1 MLKLKPGNVF
11 QKLNKMDK
19 KQAYTWGAIV
29 VVCFIALITL
39 ASFMGDAE
47 DSSFEDFNTRGYDLA
62 QMPFLNDEAEEYLLA
77 SKYPDM
83 KDNDSTLL
91 YSSGEKEARQEEDAA
106 NAEEST
112 TSAED
117 FPSSNDVSGGYS
129 SRGYSGRG
137 GRASAP
143 TQVGQLG
150 SANMGRSGGSGVN
163 TTFGAPRGDFSTFK
177 SQDKGTE
184 TPMAQLKNQDA
195 RRALSQFAQTSRA
208 AAGLRDGK
216 AANAKRALM
225 GGHIDGSEAF
235 TDSGIDLSKAT
246 GLAIDPNGDFSS
258 DLSGIGDALEKA
270 ANDAKDAKKDFKNE
284 LEDKMDPLL
293 NQLFSGLINVGMQ
306 GLTSLMNTG
315 IDQMKGAIAS
325 NSAMKGQSNNFA
337 DQVWNETDWNKLS
350 PDQQA
355 FLESNGIKA
364 TDLNGGKTVGELY
377 TYNNTKQSNPSSGT
391 SITVGEDS
399 SSTPSKAPAT
409 RDVDPGTPL
418 TTTDS
423 TPSPDT
429 NTTLSDKQQRQQNR
443 AVRKYQRTKAAEQKD
458 FRSEYYQHLKSNT
471 SLEQSKAMFSAGA
484 EARARYVGSSS
495 GTTSPEDNQWMQERE
510 DEFYN
515 SLDPKYKTSQ
525 YNQEFVRGCY
535 LYTYTERQVCLNRA
549 RI

>member
-117 FPSSNDVSGGYS
+117 FPSSNDFSGGYS

-284 LEDKMDPLL
+284 IEDKMDPLL

-337 DQVWNETDWNKLS
+337 DQVWNETDWKKLS
-350 PDQQA
+350 PEQQQ
-355 FLESNGIKA
+355 FLQTKGI
-364 TDLNGGKTVGELY
+364 TQDSLTGGKTVGEVY
-377 TYNNTKQSNPSSGT
+377 TYNNTQQSNPSGD
-391 SITVGEDS
+391 SIKVGGDEN
-399 SSTPSKAPAT
+399 SSTPKKTPAATPPAT
-409 RDVDPGTPL
+409 DPA
-418 TTTDS
+418 S
-423 TPSPDT
+423 SPTAPET

-471 SLEQSKAMFSAGA
+471 SLEQSKVMFSAGA
-484 EARARYVGSSS
+484 EARSRYVGN
-495 GTTSPEDNQWMQERE
+495 T
-510 DEFYN
+510 YN
-515 SLDPKYKTSQ
+515 SYSNQTPIVNEILNDPNLTETQKLTKLMIDGNLRKTDACSLLGI
-525 YNQEFVRGCY
+525 NPC
-535 LYTYTERQVCLNRA
+535 
-549 RI
+549 I